1 MQTDRRVMGRDN
13 NVMKPLI
20 FGAVVFL
27 TLGVSIAN
35 ETLARFGLEDNYVM
49 LFSLALLLAVLL
61 LSRNI
66 LILGLVLGG
75 VILMNMPDATLATYR
90 LDRDVLV
97 AAVCAIILAPSVYN
111 IVFR

>member
-1 MQTDRRVMGRDN
+1 MPTERRTLRRDS
-13 NVMKPLI
+13 NVMRPLI
-20 FGAVVFL
+20 FGFVVFT

-49 LFSLALLLAVLL
+49 LFSLALLMAVLL

-66 LILGLVLGG
+66 LMLGLVLAG
-75 VILMNMPDATLATYR
+75 VILMNMPDATLVTYR

>member
-1 MQTDRRVMGRDN
+1 MPIERRALRRES

-20 FGAVVFL
+20 FGFVVFT

-66 LILGLVLGG
+66 LMLGLVLAG
-75 VILMNMPDATLATYR
+75 VILMNMPDATLVTYR

-97 AAVCAIILAPSVYN
+97 AAVCAIILAPSVYA